1 MLSTKRMIDE
11 IDIRRFVHLLLFS
24 DFLNEMEC
32 IYSNLTLEF
41 NLLYEVTLN
50 RDITEIK
57 DGVPSYI
64 DILEKFT

>member
-11 IDIRRFVHLLLFS
+11 IDIRRFVHLLLFL

-41 NLLYEVTLN
+41 NLLSEVTLN